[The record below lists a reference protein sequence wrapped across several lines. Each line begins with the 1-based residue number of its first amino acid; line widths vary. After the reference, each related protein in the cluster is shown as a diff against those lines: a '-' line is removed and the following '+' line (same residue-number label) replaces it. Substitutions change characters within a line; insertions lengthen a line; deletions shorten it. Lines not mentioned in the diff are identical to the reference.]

1 VGSNFIAKEKKLM
14 NSLHDSSFQ
23 NLLSIDETSS
33 YLNLKISKLRSMV
46 FKKEIPFLK
55 IGRLVRFEKSQ
66 LDQWLKQHRRN

>member
-1 VGSNFIAKEKKLM
+1 M
-14 NSLHDSSFQ
+14 NCLQDSGPLS
-23 NLLSIDETSS
+23 LLSIEETSS

-55 IGRLVRFEKSQ
+55 IGRLVRFEKTQ